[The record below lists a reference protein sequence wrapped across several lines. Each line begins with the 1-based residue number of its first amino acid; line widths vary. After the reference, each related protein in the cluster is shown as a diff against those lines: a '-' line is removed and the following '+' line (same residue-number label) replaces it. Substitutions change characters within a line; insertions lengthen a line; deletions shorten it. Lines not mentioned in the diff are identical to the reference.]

1 MTWRRKKDRQP
12 KEEPVREGE
21 QATEKRNHGRDQANE
36 SGNSYPTLARA
47 PCSAR
52 NTRARWLRSAGL
64 DTTFIA
70 REPTIF
76 HSAGRRFG
84 FTTTTGRFLESN
96 PCSRSGA
103 SDNRSSDAQC
113 TKRAGIDF
121 GSERRN
127 GSRAGFDAQH
137 PGPNGARISRPGPD
151 YSDLHAFQST
161 TQDRDGT
168 SKFADPRDDL
178 HSSTVIEPIQL

>member
-36 SGNSYPTLARA
+36 SGNSYSTLARA

-103 SDNRSSDAQC
+103 SDNRSGDAQC

-137 PGPNGARISRPGPD
+137 PGPNGARISRPGPN
-151 YSDLHAFQST
+151 YFGLHAFQST
-161 TQDRDGT
+161 AQDRDGA